1 MAVLRLTPVGLEPL
15 PAPAWTKALQR
26 AAIALGAALVVGIT
40 AMFVLLSLLPRS
52 GLYATYSVMTGSM
65 EPAIHA
71 GSIVVVTPQ
80 DPARVRPG
88 DVIVVTSDQPPHA
101 TVTHRVTR
109 VIQTDHGPEFKTRGD
124 GNLLEDPWQF
134 AYNGPAGRVELAAPL
149 VGYALA
155 FSSTAWAR
163 MALAGCIALLLVG
176 FFLPAIWRS
185 TAGQQERRIAALA
198 R

>member
-1 MAVLRLTPVGLEPL
+1 MAVLHLSPVALEPL
-15 PAPAWTKALQR
+15 PAPAWTRALQR
-26 AAIALGAALVVGIT
+26 AAFSLAAVLVLGVT

-80 DPARVRPG
+80 DPATIRTG
-88 DVIVVTSDQPPHA
+88 DVIVVTSDQPPFA
-101 TVTHRVTR
+101 TVTHRVTH
-109 VIQTDHGPEFKTRGD
+109 VVSTSHGPEFKTKGD

-134 AYNGPAGRVELAAPL
+134 AYNGPAGRVVLAVPL
-149 VGYALA
+149 VGYVLA
-155 FSSTAWAR
+155 FSATSWAR
-163 MALAGCIALLLVG
+163 LALAGCIALLLVG

-185 TAGQQERRIAALA
+185 TAGSQERRIAALA

>member
-15 PAPAWTKALQR
+15 PAPAWTRAVQRTAMAL
-26 AAIALGAALVVGIT
+26 AAAVVLGIT
-40 AMFVLLSLLPRS
+40 AMFVLLALLPRS

-80 DPARVRPG
+80 DPATIRAG
-88 DVIVVTSDQPPHA
+88 DVIVVTSNQPPYP

-109 VIQTDHGPEFKTRGD
+109 VVPTSHGPEFKTRGD

-134 AYNGPAGRVELAAPL
+134 AYDGPAGRVELAVPL
-149 VGYALA
+149 LGYVLA
-155 FSSTAWAR
+155 FSSMAWAR
-163 MALAGCIALLLVG
+163 LALAGCIALLLVG
-176 FFLPAIWRS
+176 
-185 TAGQQERRIAALA
+185 
-198 R
+198 

>member
-1 MAVLRLTPVGLEPL
+1 MAVLPLSPVALEPL
-15 PAPAWTKALQR
+15 PAPAWTKVLQR
-26 AAIALGAALVVGIT
+26 LAVGLAAVLVLGVT

-65 EPAIHA
+65 EPAIHT

-80 DPARVRPG
+80 DPATIRTG
-88 DVIVVTSDQPPHA
+88 DIIVVTSDQPPFA
-101 TVTHRVTR
+101 TVTHRVARIVPTS
-109 VIQTDHGPEFKTRGD
+109 HGPEFKTKGD

-134 AYNGPAGRVELAAPL
+134 AYNGPAGRVVLAVPL
-149 VGYALA
+149 VGYVLA
-155 FSSTAWAR
+155 FSATSWAR
-163 MALAGCIALLLVG
+163 LTLAGCIALLLVG

-185 TAGQQERRIAALA
+185 TAGSQERRIAALA